1 VVTDEISER
10 LVDGL
15 NATYG
20 RHPGHRAAH
29 AKGMLCAATFTP
41 TPDAASLSRAAHLA
55 GDTRRAHV
63 RFSNGSGDPTA
74 PDAARDGRGMA
85 VKIYLPDGTTTDIVA
100 LSLPA
105 FFARTPED
113 LLAFNEA
120 RRPDPSTGQPDLT
133 KVGAYLAEHPEAVPA
148 VTAAV
153 THPIPAS
160 YAALTYHALHA
171 FGFVAADGSVRYGRY
186 HFLPAAG
193 EAALSDDEAAGAAP
207 DYLVAELT
215 ERLARGPVVFDVDVQ
230 LAGGGD
236 PVDDPTAP
244 WPDAREVVRLARL
257 EIVAPAH
264 DREVGGDV
272 LVFDPTRVPDGITL
286 SADPILHARPGA
298 YSVSVARRTAVESSR

>member
-1 VVTDEISER
+1 MR
-10 LVDGL
+10 G
-15 NATYG
+15 
-20 RHPGHRAAH
+20 
-29 AKGMLCAATFTP
+29 
-41 TPDAASLSRAAHLA
+41 AASLSRAPHLA
-55 GDTRRAHV
+55 GAPSRAHV

-85 VKIYLPDGTTTDIVA
+85 VKIYLPDGTTTDVVA
-100 LSLPA
+100 LSLPV
-105 FFARTPED
+105 FFARTPAD
-113 LLAFNEA
+113 LIAFNEA
-120 RRPDPSTGQPDLT
+120 RRADPATGQPDLA

-160 YAALTYHALHA
+160 YATLTYHALHA
-171 FGFVAADGSVRYGRY
+171 FGFVAGDGRVRYGRY
-186 HFLPAAG
+186 HFVPAAR
-193 EAALSDDEAAGAAP
+193 ESSLSEDEAAGAAP
-207 DYLVAELT
+207 DYLLTELT

-230 LAGGGD
+230 LAGEGD

-244 WPDAREVVRLARL
+244 WPDDRDVVRLGRL
-257 EIVAPAH
+257 EITAPAH

-298 YSVSVARRTAVESSR
+298 YSVSVARRTADRSSR